1 VPIKETHEMKRSI
14 ERQCPRARK
23 EQLVVQDLPDELLIY
38 DLESHR
44 AYCLNRTAALVWQ
57 SCDGRRTVE
66 EIMLVIE
73 KEIDQPVNKSLIWFA
88 LERLNKH
95 KLLEEQLELPI
106 AEHRMTRRELARMLG
121 FATAATVPFISAI
134 VAPTAAQAATCGA
147 IGTSCVNNAR
157 CCSGLCVNGTCMCLG
172 NQSDCDPTQ
181 PQQCCSGRCGS
192 ANNKCLP

>member
-1 VPIKETHEMKRSI
+1 MKRRV
-14 ERQCPRARK
+14 EPQLPRARR
-23 EQLVVQDLPDELLIY
+23 EQLVVQDLPDEVLIY

-44 AYCLNRTAALVWQ
+44 AYCLNHTAALIWR
-57 SCDGRRTVE
+57 SCDGRRTIE
-66 EIMLVIE
+66 EMARALE
-73 KEIDQPVNKSLIWFA
+73 KEIDRPVDASLIWFA
-88 LERLNKH
+88 LERLNKY
-95 KLLEEQLELPI
+95 KLLEEQVELPI
-106 AEHRMTRRELARMLG
+106 AKHRITRRELARMLG
-121 FATAATVPFISAI
+121 FATAATVPFISSI

-172 NQSDCDPTQ
+172 NQSDCNQSQ